1 MSMTELLFL
10 SIPAAL
16 LVFKLGVLA
25 LAVTWAISE
34 ILKPS
39 SPLSSVNARFAYLPR
54 KPLS

>member
-10 SIPAAL
+10 SLPAAL

-39 SPLSSVNARFAYLPR
+39 SPLSSVYARLASLPR

>member
-1 MSMTELLFL
+1 MSMNEWLFL

-25 LAVTWAISE
+25 LAVTWVINE
-34 ILKPS
+34 LFKPDS
-39 SPLSSVNARFAYLPR
+39 AMSRVYARLASMPR

>member
-16 LVFKLGVLA
+16 LVFKLGMLA

-34 ILKPS
+34 IFKPS
-39 SPLSSVNARFAYLPR
+39 SPLSRVYATLASRPR
-54 KPLS
+54 KPLT